1 VKRLKAILPATFK
14 DRHRWRWWRLLR
26 LIRPPARPNNPG
38 GKVYVHLGCGG
49 INDPRFVNVDA
60 MPWPHVHHVGD
71 VEKLPMLSSDSAD
84 LIYVSHCL
92 EHISFIRV
100 PEVLQEWR
108 RVLKPGG
115 WLRISVPDF
124 DFILKVYD
132 DNQRSINS
140 IEQTLLG
147 GQDYP
152 FNFHKSA
159 YNRERLESLLKAF
172 GFDGVREWR
181 PDGDALATL
190 DDWSRRTIVVNGKN
204 YPISLNLEARK
215 PA

>member
-1 VKRLKAILPATFK
+1 VNRLKAILPQTLK
-14 DRHRWRWWRLLR
+14 DRYRWHWWRLLR
-26 LIRPPARPNNPG
+26 LIQPPPLPVNPE
-38 GKVYVHLGCGG
+38 GKVYVHLGCGR
-49 INDPRFVNVDA
+49 IKDPRFVNVDA

-71 VEKLPMLSSDSAD
+71 VEHLPMFSADSAD
-84 LIYVSHCL
+84 MIYVSHCL
-92 EHISFIRV
+92 EHISFLQV
-100 PEVLQEWR
+100 PAVLQEWC
-108 RVLKPGG
+108 RVVKPGG

-124 DFILKVYD
+124 DDILRVYD
-132 DNQRSINS
+132 ANNRRIES

-159 YNRERLESLLKAF
+159 YNRARLASLLKEA
-172 GFDGVREWR
+172 GFDDVREWR

-190 DDWSRRTIVVNGKN
+190 DDWSRRTIVVNGNN

-215 PA
+215 PV